1 MSSVNITG
9 HVKNEKMF
17 ISKGSDSGVYFPWY
31 GGGLRGGGYHTA
43 VIPKL
48 VYFNCLLFTPTLS
61 CDQLINNETISSSW
75 NMEAPYLISW
85 RLTKGV

>member
-1 MSSVNITG
+1 MLRRVVT
-9 HVKNEKMF
+9 VVF
-17 ISKGSDSGVYFPWY
+17 ISLGMEVGW
-31 GGGLRGGGYHTA
+31 GGGGYHTA

>member
-31 GGGLRGGGYHTA
+31 GGGLGGGG
-43 VIPKL
+43 V
-48 VYFNCLLFTPTLS
+48 
-61 CDQLINNETISSSW
+61 TIQQSFQ
-75 NMEAPYLISW
+75 N
-85 RLTKGV
+85 